1 MKEQTFDGI
10 LSMICNSCNKQ
21 FYRGTSYDELR
32 PEIVKCATQ
41 IYIAQMQQNQSNE
54 K

>member
-1 MKEQTFDGI
+1 MIRDSCHKRFYEGTNYDGMKA
-10 LSMICNSCNKQ
+10 
-21 FYRGTSYDELR
+21 
-32 PEIVKCATQ
+32 EIVKCATQ